1 MSPIGY
7 CAVLLERRPTI
18 EWRRRSGRIPTS
30 RELASDY
37 AQAKFTAVLDARFH
51 FVGRVPSCPSANTD
65 HRSCLRLR

>member
-18 EWRRRSGRIPTS
+18 EWRRRSGRIPAS
-30 RELASDY
+30 RELASDH
-37 AQAKFTAVLDARFH
+37 AQGKFTAVWMPASISSDEF
-51 FVGRVPSCPSANTD
+51 RVPRQPN

>member
-1 MSPIGY
+1 MSLIGY

-37 AQAKFTAVLDARFH
+37 AQANSQLYWMPASISSDEF
-51 FVGRVPSCPSANTD
+51 RVRPSANTD
-65 HRSCLRLR
+65 HRLCLRLR